1 MKKLLEKLR
10 LFFLPPQGTPTWLRV
25 LPYVILGVLT
35 IAVFMGGNYVWEYTN
50 SSEFC
55 GTACHTMPPEYSA
68 YLVSPH
74 ARVQCVECHIGR
86 DAFTKTFTRKAGDIR
101 HVVLNVTKAY
111 EYPIKAENM
120 RPAKESCETCH
131 FPEKFSDDSLRHIR
145 SFLPD
150 EANTPQDIYL
160 LMKTGGGS
168 AREGLGYGIHWHIEN
183 QVLYFPTDDDDQNI
197 PYVRVVDAAGFV
209 TEYFDISA
217 DVRSEDVLEDELV
230 EMDCITCHNRITHE
244 VSQPEDAVS
253 QAIRKGLLAGDL
265 PHLVEQ
271 SILLLREDY
280 QDKASALVAMESLET
295 YYQENYPDVFAGRK
309 DDISQAVSVLKEI
322 FDLSVYPEQ
331 KSDWDTHSNNMGHKI
346 DPGCFRCH
354 DGKHLTEDNEAIR
367 LECNICHSI
376 PVVGDPTSLTTEIEL
391 ASGPEPDSHTL
402 TNWMTLHGKAKDET
416 CTACHTTPD
425 GYERLADLVG
435 KPPDDNSF
443 CGNQACH
450 ANVWTHTGFK
460 SPELE
465 AILAEQLEYL
475 SKTTPFLLE
484 DKPRNFDEIFS
495 ALFEGRCV
503 FCHSGDDP
511 SGGLDVATYAGV
523 LAGGVS
529 GPGIVSGDPDASVI
543 YQRQATSSGHYGQLL
558 PEELEALREW
568 ILAGATEN

>member
-1 MKKLLEKLR
+1 MKKLLQRIK

-68 YLVSPH
+68 YLISPH

-86 DAFTKTFTRKAGDIR
+86 DVFTTTFTRKAGDLR
-101 HVVLNVTKAY
+101 HIVLNITKAY
-111 EYPIKAENM
+111 EYPIKAERM

-145 SFLPD
+145 NYLQD
-150 EANTPQDIYL
+150 KANTPQDIYL
-160 LMKTGGGS
+160 LMRTGGGT

-183 QVLYFPTDDDDQNI
+183 QVLYFATDEDDQDI
-197 PYVRVVDAAGFV
+197 PYVRVIDGSGNV
-209 TEYFDISA
+209 TEYLDISA
-217 DVRSEDVLEDELV
+217 DVGQEDILEDELV

-244 VSQPEDAVS
+244 VSQPEDAVG
-253 QAIRKGLLAGDL
+253 QAIRKGLIADDL
-265 PHLVEQ
+265 PYLVQQ
-271 SILLLREDY
+271 SVLLLRGDY
-280 QDKASALVAMESLET
+280 QEKVSALTAMESLET
-295 YYQENYPDVFAGRK
+295 YYQENYPSVSVEREN
-309 DDISQAVSVLKEI
+309 DISQVVSVLKDI
-322 FDLSVYPEQ
+322 YDQSVYPEQ
-331 KSDWDTHSNNMGHKI
+331 KSDWDTHTNNMGHKI

-354 DGKHLTEDNEAIR
+354 DGKHLTKENEAIR

-391 ASGPEPDSHTL
+391 VSGPEPDSHTL
-402 TNWMTLHGKAKDET
+402 TNWMALHGKAKDNT
-416 CTACHTTPD
+416 CTACHSTPE
-425 GYERLADLVG
+425 GYEKLADLVG
-435 KPPDDNSF
+435 KPPADNSF

-450 ANVWTHTGFK
+450 ANVWEYAGFN

-475 SKTTPFLLE
+475 RETTPFLLE
-484 DKPRNFDEIFS
+484 NKPRNFDEIFN
-495 ALFEGRCV
+495 ALFEGRCAA
-503 FCHSGDDP
+503 CHGGESP
-511 SGGLDVATYAGV
+511 TGGLDVTTYAGV

-529 GPGIVSGDPDASVI
+529 GPGIVPGDPDASMI
-543 YQRQATSSGHYGQLL
+543 YQRQSSGGHYGQLL

-568 ILAGATEN
+568 ILAGAPEN